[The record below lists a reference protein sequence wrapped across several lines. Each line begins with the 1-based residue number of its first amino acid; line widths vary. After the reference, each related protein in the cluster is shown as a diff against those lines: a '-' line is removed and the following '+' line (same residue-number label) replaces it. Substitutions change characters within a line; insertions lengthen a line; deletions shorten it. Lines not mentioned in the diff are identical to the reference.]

1 MIIIKFRLLASFF
14 TNQHSN
20 PDLLVNTL
28 YIFGVVAAV
37 QDVVLAVAEQRI
49 LSSILL
55 LEQIIEVKHQLGLIQ
70 VISALISHPEIVK
83 QFIPFGGVLYMAD
96 LFCNSTDPAVR
107 KESAALIA
115 KAISDRLSGPRV
127 KISVSLKAKLPL

>member
-1 MIIIKFRLLASFF
+1 M
-14 TNQHSN
+14 
-20 PDLLVNTL
+20 
-28 YIFGVVAAV
+28 
-37 QDVVLAVAEQRI
+37 
-49 LSSILL
+49 
-55 LEQIIEVKHQLGLIQ
+55 
-70 VISALISHPEIVK
+70 ISALISHPEIVK

-127 KISVSLKAKLPL
+127 KISVKFSFFG